1 MIVYCRS
8 CFQRGVRGATRC
20 WRLVNGGFAADV
32 QSSFIFCR
40 SLCAPI
46 VENRSIGI
54 RCAAQIVEHIHIALQ
69 RGGAVLLYTGQMQES
84 MARFKQGG
92 RAEYGKVY
100 GRLLWDAKRE
110 WLQRIREPVLVPV
123 PVHSKR
129 YRKRGYNQAEEIAKE
144 MARLSGLPMRSDL
157 LVRVKHTA
165 PQKELSKRERSR
177 NLQGAFRCRADFRKL
192 CLQGKCA
199 IIIDDI
205 YTTGS
210 TVEACSQ
217 TLLQAGFDKVYFL
230 CVCIGK
236 GV

>member
-69 RGGAVLLYTGQMQES
+69 RGEQY
-84 MARFKQGG
+84 FCIQGKC
-92 RAEYGKVY
+92 RSQWRDLSREAEQNTAKYMEGYYGM
-100 GRLLWDAKRE
+100 LRE
-110 WLQRIREPVLVPV
+110 NGCSVSENQCSFR

>member
-1 MIVYCRS
+1 M
-8 CFQRGVRGATRC
+8 
-20 WRLVNGGFAADV
+20 
-32 QSSFIFCR
+32 
-40 SLCAPI
+40 
-46 VENRSIGI
+46 
-54 RCAAQIVEHIHIALQ
+54 
-69 RGGAVLLYTGQMQES
+69 YTGQMQES

-177 NLQGAFRCRADFRKL
+177 NLQGAFRCRADYRKL

-217 TLLQAGFDKVYFL
+217 TLLQAGLDKVYFL
-230 CVCIGK
+230 SLIHI
-236 GV
+236 

>member
-69 RGGAVLLYTGQMQES
+69 RGEQY
-84 MARFKQGG
+84 FCIQGKC
-92 RAEYGKVY
+92 RSQWRDLSREAEQNTAMYMEGYYGMP
-100 GRLLWDAKRE
+100 RE
-110 WLQRIREPVLVPV
+110 NGCSVSENRCSFRCR
-123 PVHSKR
+123 S
-129 YRKRGYNQAEEIAKE
+129 IAKE

-177 NLQGAFRCRADFRKL
+177 NLQGAFRCRADYRKL

-217 TLLQAGFDKVYFL
+217 RLLQAGFDKVYFL

>member
-69 RGGAVLLYTGQMQES
+69 RGEQY
-84 MARFKQGG
+84 FCIQGKC
-92 RAEYGKVY
+92 RSQWRDLSREAEQNTAKYMEGYYGMP
-100 GRLLWDAKRE
+100 RE
-110 WLQRIREPVLVPV
+110 NGCSEPVLVPV

-177 NLQGAFRCRADFRKL
+177 NLQGAFRCRADYRKL

>member
-69 RGGAVLLYTGQMQES
+69 GGAVLLYTGQMQES

>member
-177 NLQGAFRCRADFRKL
+177 NLQGAFRCRADYRKL

>member
-69 RGGAVLLYTGQMQES
+69 WGEQY
-84 MARFKQGG
+84 FCIQGKC
-92 RAEYGKVY
+92 RSQWRDLSREAEQNTAKYMEGYYGMP
-100 GRLLWDAKRE
+100 RE
-110 WLQRIREPVLVPV
+110 NGCSVSENRCSFRCRS
-123 PVHSKR
+123 HSKR

-177 NLQGAFRCRADFRKL
+177 NLQGAFRCRADYRKL